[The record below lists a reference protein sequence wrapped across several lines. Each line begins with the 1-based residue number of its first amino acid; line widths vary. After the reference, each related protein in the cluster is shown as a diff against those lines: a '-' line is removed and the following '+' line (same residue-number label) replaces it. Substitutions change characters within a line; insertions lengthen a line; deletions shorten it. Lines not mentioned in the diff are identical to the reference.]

1 MEKILIRENTPEA
14 NKRVSDFDK
23 LISEIQSQVIPAF
36 ESLSIGKLN
45 AELLND
51 CFTNECIEV
60 NKLISLQ
67 AEQDTATITT
77 PAIKNEML
85 NVVYGIK
92 LSFNQICKNLSTVE
106 NLELVK
112 YIQFEAGEIINIS
125 EAKAAIV
132 EDAKYYIQDVR
143 LIAIYN
149 EIKLCS
155 ESHNRLLN
163 MLGENSKMILRN
175 NGLAFYFEYNKDT
188 FRAEPSKSINYEFA
202 LT

>member
-1 MEKILIRENTPEA
+1 MKKILIRENTTEA
-14 NKRVSDFDK
+14 NKRISDFEKFVSD
-23 LISEIQSQVIPAF
+23 IQNQVIPAF

-45 AELLND
+45 SELLID
-51 CFTNECIEV
+51 CFTNDCFEV
-60 NKLISLQ
+60 NRLIALQ

-77 PAIKNEML
+77 PAIITEIF
-85 NVVYGIK
+85 NVVYAIK
-92 LSFNQICKNLSTVE
+92 LSFNQVCKGLSTVE
-106 NLELVK
+106 NLGLVK
-112 YIQFEAGEIINIS
+112 YVQFEAGEIVNVV

-132 EDAKYYIQDVR
+132 EDAKYYIHDER

-149 EIKLCS
+149 EIKLCA

-163 MLGENSKMILRN
+163 MLGENSQMILKN
-175 NGLAFYFEYNKDT
+175 NGLSFYFEYNKDT